1 MNQIF
6 VFANIP
12 VLLQRRN
19 HHILH
24 HLSYL
29 IITLLVLHHIQL
41 HFLLLAYNLL
51 LFDLEGDPVF
61 RPHLNK
67 VAYTLP
73 HEALVLRLKSRV
85 EVVRLG
91 WHESAAVDYVL
102 FLLVDV
108 FKLFGRVADLER
120 FFVAIV
126 KDFLGL

>member
-51 LFDLEGDPVF
+51 LFDLEGQG
-61 RPHLNK
+61 
-67 VAYTLP
+67 TL
-73 HEALVLRLKSRV
+73 
-85 EVVRLG
+85 
-91 WHESAAVDYVL
+91 
-102 FLLVDV
+102 
-108 FKLFGRVADLER
+108 
-120 FFVAIV
+120 
-126 KDFLGL
+126 FLGLISTKLLTLCQTKLLY